1 MMNQKHYSIAVDGPS
16 GAGKSSLSKKI
27 SAAYHFVYLDTGAIY
42 RTVGLAAGRAGIDRH
57 SEQELAAILP
67 GLKIEI
73 RYDETGLQRMFLNG
87 EDVSEAIRMPEISL
101 YASDVSAL
109 PVCRAYLLEM
119 QRRFARDY
127 NVILD
132 GRDIG
137 TVVLP
142 DADLKIYLTASSTA
156 RAQRRLKELLEKG
169 VETTFEEVL
178 KDIEL
183 RDYQDTTREIA
194 PLRQAED
201 AVLVDTSELDFEQSF
216 EALCKVIEEKLPV
229 RREAEA

>member
-87 EDVSEAIRMPEISL
+87 IPLCLGCFCTSG
-101 YASDVSAL
+101 L
-109 PVCRAYLLEM
+109 PCL
-119 QRRFARDY
+119 FAR
-127 NVILD
+127 N
-132 GRDIG
+132 
-137 TVVLP
+137 
-142 DADLKIYLTASSTA
+142 A
-156 RAQRRLKELLEKG
+156 AQICAG
-169 VETTFEEVL
+169 
-178 KDIEL
+178 I
-183 RDYQDTTREIA
+183 
-194 PLRQAED
+194 
-201 AVLVDTSELDFEQSF
+201 
-216 EALCKVIEEKLPV
+216 
-229 RREAEA
+229 